1 MAAERGVVVGAKSVR
16 RPVGQDLLLQ
26 LVLARG
32 SGVSPGNGMPG
43 HVTAGAVAGEF
54 VGNLFWALL
63 FFSEIR
69 RVPGRK

>member
-1 MAAERGVVVGAKSVR
+1 M
-16 RPVGQDLLLQ
+16 GQDLLLQ